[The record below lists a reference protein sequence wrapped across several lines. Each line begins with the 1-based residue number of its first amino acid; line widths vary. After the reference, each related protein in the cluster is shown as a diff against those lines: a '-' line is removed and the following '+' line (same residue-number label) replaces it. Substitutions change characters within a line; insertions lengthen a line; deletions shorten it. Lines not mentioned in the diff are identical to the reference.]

1 MSYEEF
7 ENKYTELRQAINDL
21 KKEYIDSNSPFPVGT
36 KVKITD
42 SEGKVFYGFIREYHM
57 AGYFVLPIISKI
69 KKDGTMHP
77 TQNVWYNKWN
87 GGKIEIA
94 ED

>member
-21 KKEYIDSNSPFPVGT
+21 KKEYIDSNSPFPVGS
-36 KVKITD
+36 KVKVRTSD
-42 SEGKVFYGFIREYHM
+42 GKVAYGFIREYQM
-57 AGYFVLPIISKI
+57 AGYYVLPVIGKI

-77 TQNVWYNKWN
+77 TQNVWYQKW
-87 GGKIEIA
+87 GGDKIEIA